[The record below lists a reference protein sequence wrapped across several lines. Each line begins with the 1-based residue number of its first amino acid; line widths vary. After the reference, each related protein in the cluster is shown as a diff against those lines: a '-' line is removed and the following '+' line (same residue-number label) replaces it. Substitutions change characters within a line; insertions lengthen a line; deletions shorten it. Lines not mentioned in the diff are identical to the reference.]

1 MNIILVYKEDYPW
14 DVRVEKLALALTEQ
28 DHSVTIVSRNLEQ
41 RPIRETDGKLK
52 LLRLPRFGQFPLG
65 IRKLLNFPLWF
76 NPIWIFRIS
85 QAARHERADLIIV
98 RDLPL
103 VRSALILKRI
113 LGTKVA
119 LDMAEVY
126 PEMYASSAQS
136 SDNSFA
142 QRLLK
147 NPKVAQRYETS
158 VLPKVDHTLV
168 MIEESRDRL
177 LRNGISQDR
186 VTIVSNTPPIDKFG
200 GSVHQ
205 HTGTNLHLAYVGFL
219 TELRGLDLLVKA
231 VAAYIE
237 RGNPADSIKVDIV
250 GKGAS
255 KAKLQRLVK
264 DLGVRSSVTIHG
276 WLSQEKVTQLM
287 TAANVGALT
296 YRVCGHWNHTIPN
309 KIFDYMLA
317 GLPVLATE
325 VIPIQ
330 RIITQEDCGL
340 VCRDLDTA
348 DIAEKLEQLRK
359 PELRNVLGRNGHE
372 AVKRTWNWEK
382 DKTQLANAMRSI
394 NSNNN

>member
-1 MNIILVYKEDYPW
+1 MHIVLVYKEDYPW

-28 DHSVTIVSRNLEQ
+28 GHSVTIVSRNLEQ
-41 RPIRETDGKLK
+41 RPIREIDSNLK
-52 LLRLPRFGQFPLG
+52 LLRLPRFRRFPLCL
-65 IRKLLNFPLWF
+65 RRLFNLPLWF
-76 NPIWIFRIS
+76 NPIWIYTIF
-85 QAARHERADLIIV
+85 QAVRDERADLIIV

-103 VRSALILKRI
+103 VKSALILKNT

-126 PEMYASSAQS
+126 PEMYASSAQF
-136 SDNSFA
+136 SDKSLA

-147 NPKVAQRYETS
+147 NPTVATRYEAS
-158 VLPKVDHTLV
+158 VLPKLDHTLV
-168 MIEESRDRL
+168 MIEESRERML
-177 LRNGISQDR
+177 KKGISEDR

-231 VAAYIE
+231 VAEYIE

-255 KAKLQRLVK
+255 KPKLQRLVK
-264 DLGVRSSVTIHG
+264 ELGVRSSVTIHG

-382 DKTQLANAMRSI
+382 DKAQLANAMESIRS
-394 NSNNN
+394 NSN